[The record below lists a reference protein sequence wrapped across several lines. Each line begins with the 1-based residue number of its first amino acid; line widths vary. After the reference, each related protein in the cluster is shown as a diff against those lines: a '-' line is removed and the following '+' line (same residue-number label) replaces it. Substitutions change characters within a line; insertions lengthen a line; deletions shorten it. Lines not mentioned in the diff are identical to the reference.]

1 MLTLLRRLL
10 LDAIVRPLAHLGL
23 GLSCTGRQH
32 LPLQGPAIIAANH
45 NSHIDTLVLMSLFP
59 SRLLPKLRPLAAA
72 DHFLR
77 DPVSSWFARTIVGII
92 PLQRDVRAAARTS
105 PDSDV
110 LAEAKAALADGA
122 ILIVFPEGSRG
133 TPEEM
138 GVFKAGVAR
147 LAEACPQA
155 PVVPVYIQGAGRALP
170 RESRLFVPFS
180 VSVIAGEAIAF
191 DGSRKGLIDT
201 LRSRIEGLKALAP
214 PLHWD

>member
-1 MLTLLRRLL
+1 MPILLLRRLVLVL
-10 LDAIVRPLAHLGL
+10 LVRPFATLVL
-23 GLSCTGRQH
+23 GLSCLGRQH
-32 LPLQGPAIIAANH
+32 LPLRGPAIVAANH

-59 SRLLPKLRPLAAA
+59 SRLLPLLRPLAAA

-77 DPVSSWFARTIVGII
+77 DPVTSWFARTLVGII
-92 PLQRDVRAAARTS
+92 PLRRDGRAAAGA
-105 PDSDV
+105 DV
-110 LAEAKAALADGA
+110 LAEARAALTDGA

-170 RESRLFVPFS
+170 RDSRLLVPFG
-180 VSVIAGEAIAF
+180 VTVVAGPAIAF
-191 DGSRKGLIDT
+191 AGSRRDFIET
-201 LRSRIEGLKALAP
+201 LRTRIEALKAEAP